1 LEHPNIIK
9 LRGIAN
15 VDPYSTDYFVVLD
28 RLYDTL
34 KQRMQNWKK
43 LSDSYKVIF
52 RRVFYRTARKGL
64 LHTRLAA
71 ALDLAYAFEYLHDKK
86 IVHRDIK
93 PDNIGFDIV
102 SHFNSWLYF
111 ARNPFAHAVLCSLST
126 ARRHQ
131 DF

>member
-34 KQRMQNWKK
+34 KQRMQKWKRRSTNWKAVTN
-43 LSDSYKVIF
+43 YVF
-52 RRVFYRTARKGL
+52 RPNNCRKFW
-64 LHTRLAA
+64 HMRLAA
-71 ALDLAYAFEYLHDKK
+71 ALDLACAFEYLHGKK

-102 SHFNSWLYF
+102 SRF
-111 ARNPFAHAVLCSLST
+111 LS
-126 ARRHQ
+126 
-131 DF
+131 